1 MDYDSNSIS
10 SRFNFFQ
17 SRSWV
22 INLFR
27 SRSQLQFNRL
37 SNTDYFIQ
45 NTVSVSDEDPQFT
58 VINKIFT
65 YFSTRIAISPGRG
78 SMWRGTNF
86 ITFLLFS
93 TQLLPVFVIFEIF
106 LEIRTP
112 RFFWTHFVQITP
124 WAAMPLLKGT
134 VSRECKLISYSFNR
148 YFRETVPIK
157 YQFVRY
163 NFFWKLY

>member
-10 SRFNFFQ
+10 SRYNFFQ
-17 SRSWV
+17 SRSRV

-78 SMWRGTNF
+78 SMWPGTNF
-86 ITFLLFS
+86 ITFLSFLLFS
-93 TQLLPVFVIFEIF
+93 TKLFPVFVSFEIF
-106 LEIRTP
+106 WKSEPQNFLKI
-112 RFFWTHFVQITP
+112 ILYK
-124 WAAMPLLKGT
+124 LLHGLL
-134 VSRECKLISYSFNR
+134 CLC
-148 YFRETVPIK
+148 
-157 YQFVRY
+157 
-163 NFFWKLY
+163 

>member
-17 SRSWV
+17 SRSRV

-58 VINKIFT
+58 VIYKIFT

-78 SMWRGTNF
+78 SMWPGTNF
-86 ITFLLFS
+86 ITFLSFLIFS
-93 TQLLPVFVIFEIF
+93 TKLFPVFVSFEIF
-106 LEIRTP
+106 WKSEPQNFLKI
-112 RFFWTHFVQITP
+112 ILYK
-124 WAAMPLLKGT
+124 LLHGLL
-134 VSRECKLISYSFNR
+134 CLC
-148 YFRETVPIK
+148 
-157 YQFVRY
+157 
-163 NFFWKLY
+163 

>member
-1 MDYDSNSIS
+1 MEYDSNSIS

-17 SRSWV
+17 SRSRV

-78 SMWRGTNF
+78 SMWPGTNF
-86 ITFLLFS
+86 ITFLSFLLFS
-93 TQLLPVFVIFEIF
+93 TKLFPVFVSFEIF
-106 LEIRTP
+106 WKSKPQNFLKI
-112 RFFWTHFVQITP
+112 ILYK
-124 WAAMPLLKGT
+124 LLHGLL
-134 VSRECKLISYSFNR
+134 CLC
-148 YFRETVPIK
+148 
-157 YQFVRY
+157 
-163 NFFWKLY
+163 

>member
-10 SRFNFFQ
+10 SQFNFFQ
-17 SRSWV
+17 SRSRV

-78 SMWRGTNF
+78 SMWPGTNF

-112 RFFWTHFVQITP
+112 RFF
-124 WAAMPLLKGT
+124 
-134 VSRECKLISYSFNR
+134 
-148 YFRETVPIK
+148 
-157 YQFVRY
+157 
-163 NFFWKLY
+163 

>member
-17 SRSWV
+17 SRSRV

-78 SMWRGTNF
+78 SMWPGTNF
-86 ITFLLFS
+86 ITFLSFLLFS
-93 TQLLPVFVIFEIF
+93 TKLFPVFVSFE
-106 LEIRTP
+106 
-112 RFFWTHFVQITP
+112 
-124 WAAMPLLKGT
+124 
-134 VSRECKLISYSFNR
+134 N
-148 YFRETVPIK
+148 
-157 YQFVRY
+157 
-163 NFFWKLY
+163 FWKSEPQNFLKIILYKLLHGLLCLC